1 MQMSFSYES
10 ISFLNRLNQVPHDE
24 YKLSFRSKSRGCV
37 YTEPDILII
46 NGLKSKTGFKYLNTY
61 LNT

>member
-10 ISFLNRLNQVPHDE
+10 ISFLNQVPHDE

-37 YTEPDILII
+37 YTEPNILII
-46 NGLKSKTGFKYLNTY
+46 NCLKSKTGFKYLNT
-61 LNT
+61 